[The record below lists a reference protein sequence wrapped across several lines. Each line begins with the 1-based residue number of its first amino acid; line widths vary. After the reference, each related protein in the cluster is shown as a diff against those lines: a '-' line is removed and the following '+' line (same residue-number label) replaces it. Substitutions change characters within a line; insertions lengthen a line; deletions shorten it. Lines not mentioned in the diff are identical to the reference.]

1 MTETPAH
8 LLPPPTQTRLVQP
21 EPAARRRRET
31 REGREEAAGVAVD
44 VVHPVEV
51 GADAEPKLNELQQPE
66 LLRSKE
72 TRPR

>member
-8 LLPPPTQTRLVQP
+8 LLPPPPQTRLVQP
-21 EPAARRRRET
+21 EPARRRRET
-31 REGREEAAGVAVD
+31 REDREEAAGVAVD
-44 VVHPVEV
+44 VVRPVEV
-51 GADAEPKLNELQQPE
+51 EVAELKLNELQQPE

>member
-44 VVHPVEV
+44 VVRPVEV
-51 GADAEPKLNELQQPE
+51 GDAEPKLNELQHPKP
-66 LLRSKE
+66 LRSKG
-72 TRPR
+72 TPQK